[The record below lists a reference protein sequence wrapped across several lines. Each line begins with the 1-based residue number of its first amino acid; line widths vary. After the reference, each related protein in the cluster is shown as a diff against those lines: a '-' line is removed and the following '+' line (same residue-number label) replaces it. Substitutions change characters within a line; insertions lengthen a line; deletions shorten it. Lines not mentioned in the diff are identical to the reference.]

1 MYIYADVGVSGRIYS
16 RKSNADSLDDGL
28 ASRIEDLTRRVL
40 ASSGKHRQ
48 CAAGC
53 CCVIGIVGGRACM
66 CLLYLLWYCNNNL
79 QPEQLFNLLHHQY
92 LLGGLTQFIPVL
104 NLSCKITGDLLFLL

>member
-1 MYIYADVGVSGRIYS
+1 
-16 RKSNADSLDDGL
+16 
-28 ASRIEDLTRRVL
+28 
-40 ASSGKHRQ
+40 
-48 CAAGC
+48 
-53 CCVIGIVGGRACM
+53 M